1 MAPTCRPPAPWAL
14 AADLV
19 ARGPRPRVPRTAC
32 LGPRP
37 RHPHRVAALPPGR
50 IVRGRR
56 AGAPVR
62 CGRCPTIHC
71 HLARRPAPA
80 RSGPLRPACR
90 RVAVVGRPSRHSSSV
105 LRAAPANPV
114 RDVPT
119 IPGGG
124 VARSPRPQAPR
135 AHCWRPGPLWSV
147 PDHPLPAGS
156 LARSGPRPAGWQTPS
171 VRVVAPPTGLRAAP
185 ASPVCDVPTIPAGMS
200 LGVRDLRPASRSP
213 GGSPP
218 GSSF

>member
-1 MAPTCRPPAPWAL
+1 MAPTCRTPAGPRPRGRLLQIWSH
-14 AADLV
+14 V
-19 ARGPRPRVPRTAC
+19 ARGPVFPGPRV
-32 LGPRP
+32 LGRARDTPIAWP
-37 RHPHRVAALPPGR
+37 PCPQGASFGAA
-50 IVRGRR
+50 V
-56 AGAPVR
+56 
-62 CGRCPTIHC
+62 
-71 HLARRPAPA
+71 PAPRSAVVGA
-80 RSGPLRPACR
+80 RPSTASWLAGPLRPACR
-90 RVAVVGRPSRHSSSV
+90 RVAVVGRPSRHSSAV